1 MSEVLSYLSFYLP
14 ICIKINNNLLY
25 SAFCETLYR
34 TYKLFSCT
42 APTITWWIVNV
53 FVKRHQ
59 MIHAIEPKLETN
71 ANGQVVRITLTD
83 ISDKRFVPFRNYPFP
98 RTSTSRPRHVGADA
112 GAVHGAHCRSQTP
125 LLRMLNRFPLQGILI
140 DISPKKKVQ
149 TGSLYHSARHMRYN
163 IFFIYK

>member
-1 MSEVLSYLSFYLP
+1 VQILSRAKNPIMSEVLSYLSFYLP
-14 ICIKINNNLLY
+14 ICIKINDNLLY

-112 GAVHGAHCRSQTP
+112 GAVRCMVHIADHKRPYC
-125 LLRMLNRFPLQGILI
+125 
-140 DISPKKKVQ
+140 VC
-149 TGSLYHSARHMRYN
+149 
-163 IFFIYK
+163 